1 MPDQNHGGHINTNE
15 GTKIDAV
22 TSSYGLQQLISQP
35 THLLANSFSCIDLN
49 FTDHPSLI
57 VDCGNHPSLHPN
69 CQHQI
74 IYGKL
79 DLKIIY
85 PPPYQK
91 YVWDFKRSNVNSI
104 KKNDSHFMFMNQ
116 TVPKQVATFK
126 TILMNIFSN

>member
-1 MPDQNHGGHINTNE
+1 MVNSDINTNE

-35 THLLANSFSCIDLN
+35 THLLANPFSCIDLN

-85 PPPYQK
+85 PPPHQK

-104 KKNDSHFMFMNQ
+104 KKMTH
-116 TVPKQVATFK
+116 
-126 TILMNIFSN
+126 ILCS

>member
-1 MPDQNHGGHINTNE
+1 MVNSDINTNE

-49 FTDHPSLI
+49 STDHPSLI

-85 PPPYQK
+85 PPPHQK

-104 KKNDSHFMFMNQ
+104 KKNDSNFMLMNK

-126 TILMNIFSN
+126 TIFMNIFSN

>member
-1 MPDQNHGGHINTNE
+1 MVNSDINTNE

-35 THLLANSFSCIDLN
+35 TDLLANSFSCIDLN

-85 PPPYQK
+85 PPPHQK

-104 KKNDSHFMFMNQ
+104 KKNDSNFMLMNK

-126 TILMNIFSN
+126 TIFMNIFSN

>member
-1 MPDQNHGGHINTNE
+1 MVNSDINTNE

-85 PPPYQK
+85 PPPHQK

-104 KKNDSHFMFMNQ
+104 KQNDSHFMLMNK

-126 TILMNIFSN
+126 TIFMNIFSN

>member
-1 MPDQNHGGHINTNE
+1 MVNSDINTNE

-85 PPPYQK
+85 PPPHQK

-104 KKNDSHFMFMNQ
+104 QKK
-116 TVPKQVATFK
+116 
-126 TILMNIFSN
+126 

>member
-1 MPDQNHGGHINTNE
+1 MVNSDINTNE

-22 TSSYGLQQLISQP
+22 TSSCGLQQLISQP

-49 FTDHPSLI
+49 STDHPSLI

-85 PPPYQK
+85 PPPHQK

-104 KKNDSHFMFMNQ
+104 KKNDSNFMLMNK

-126 TILMNIFSN
+126 TIFMNIFSN

>member
-1 MPDQNHGGHINTNE
+1 MVNSDINTNE

-85 PPPYQK
+85 PPPHQK

-104 KKNDSHFMFMNQ
+104 KKNDSNFMLMNK

-126 TILMNIFSN
+126 TIFINIFSN

>member
-1 MPDQNHGGHINTNE
+1 MVNSDINTNE

-35 THLLANSFSCIDLN
+35 THLLANPFSCIDLN

-85 PPPYQK
+85 PPPHQK

-104 KKNDSHFMFMNQ
+104 KKNDSNFMLMNK

-126 TILMNIFSN
+126 TIFMNIFSN